1 MSETQ
6 HIQVDELGDV
16 VIVQFAEKKII
27 DELII
32 QEIASELIGL
42 VEQGRKKII
51 LNFSNVEFLS
61 SAALGKLILMDKK
74 AKETGGE
81 VKLCEINSDIYP
93 VFQITKLDVRFDIK
107 GRLSEAVAA
116 FSAN

>member
-16 VIVQFAEKKII
+16 IIVQFAEKKII
-27 DELII
+27 DELVI
-32 QEIASELIGL
+32 QELASELIGL
-42 VEQGRKKII
+42 VEQGHKKII

-74 AKETGGE
+74 AKACDGE

-93 VFQITKLDVRFDIK
+93 VFQITKLDIRFDIK
-107 GRLSEAVAA
+107 PRLSEAVAA
-116 FSAN
+116 FAD

>member
-16 VIVQFAEKKII
+16 VIVQFSEKKII
-27 DELII
+27 DELVI
-32 QEIASELIGL
+32 QEIANELIGL
-42 VEQGRKKII
+42 VDQGRKKII

-74 AKETGGE
+74 AKANGGE
-81 VKLCEINSDIYP
+81 VKLCERHP
-93 VFQITKLDVRFDIK
+93 
-107 GRLSEAVAA
+107 EAHAS
-116 FSAN
+116 SADKPRNAVWNTQDQTNKRR